1 MKMLSKR
8 MIVMPAATMKQ
19 FKTQILYLVKRMFTR
34 ARCGESCRRH
44 ERRRRSSWSI
54 TNRRRPQWLRR
65 CYFGDQRLTLFSSVM
80 ALTGGYV
87 RDLNNFFFMCSLS
100 LDSLLSD
107 VGWAD
112 LDGQIRPGCDPNI
125 LILHWI

>member
-19 FKTQILYLVKRMFTR
+19 FKTQILYLVKRMFTSMCR

-80 ALTGGYV
+80 ALTGE
-87 RDLNNFFFMCSLS
+87 SS
-100 LDSLLSD
+100 
-107 VGWAD
+107 
-112 LDGQIRPGCDPNI
+112 GQW
-125 LILHWI
+125 L